1 MKLYG
6 EDAIHPEMAHVLN
19 NIGAECSQQKGDS
32 FIKEAISYCERA
44 LAMQTKLYAKPDG
57 KHPDLIETLENLSA
71 SYSTILDEEK
81 SLAYALQAYDMQTH
95 LFPNVDH
102 PRTARLLLSIAQSYS
117 NLAIEARKRGGN
129 ELNDTYEIQA
139 IVKKKEACEM
149 QQRIFN
155 GREHSDLAKSLQSLG
170 ESFRK
175 RRELSRALDYFER
188 AYDMRKRIYKEKAHQ
203 HLIESL
209 RSLHVIHFQL
219 GNEKEAK
226 RFEEMREDMN
236 ERLDKIKL

>member
-1 MKLYG
+1 
-6 EDAIHPEMAHVLN
+6 
-19 NIGAECSQQKGDS
+19 
-32 FIKEAISYCERA
+32 
-44 LAMQTKLYAKPDG
+44 
-57 KHPDLIETLENLSA
+57 LIETLENLSA

-81 SLAYALQAYDMQTH
+81 SLAYARQAFDIQTH

-117 NLAIEARKRGGN
+117 NLAIEARKSGD
-129 ELNDTYEIQA
+129 NDKSSNYEEQA
-139 IVKKKEACEM
+139 IVKKKEAYEM
-149 QQRIFN
+149 QNRMFN
-155 GREHSDLAKSLQSLG
+155 GREHPDLATTLQSLG

-175 RRELSRALDYFER
+175 RREFSRALDYFER
-188 AYDMRKRIYKEKAHQ
+188 AYDMRKKIYKEMAHQ

-209 RSLHVIHFQL
+209 RSLNVIHFQL

-236 ERLDKIKL
+236 ERLEEKKL